1 MRNLPYSGGIHAQI
15 PNRSIKLLTAGEISA
30 QISDER
36 VQLPGAEGSHAQIS
50 ERNRQLLTAGGSSA
64 QISKE
69 SLQVTRAGQSISERA
84 IRMQKLLGIAD
95 DAMES
100 VWGKTPQGFQ
110 RTVLPVLLD
119 MGCSGG
125 KPGCVLMV

>member
-1 MRNLPYSGGIHAQI
+1 MPGAGGSHAQISERNRQLLKAGQIHAQI
-15 PNRSIKLLTAGEISA
+15 CE
-30 QISDER
+30 EH
-36 VQLPGAEGSHAQIS
+36 VQLPGAGGSHAQIS